1 MRFFAFNE
9 LFIKP
14 FRVKNQDGTDKNLAD
29 ITVKWYFIERDG
41 TIPTGSPITGVV
53 TVAANGQVQF
63 TVPAGLFTEKTR
75 FTSQLN
81 LTDGSG
87 YDEDTEP
94 FIVDIDNPRQR
105 TT

>member
-14 FRVKNQDGTDKNLAD
+14 FRIKNQNGTDKDLAD
-29 ITVKWYFIERDG
+29 ITVKWYFIDRSG
-41 TIPTGSPITGVV
+41 TAPAGNPITGLV
-53 TVAANGQVQF
+53 TVASEGRVRF
-63 TVPAGLFTEKTR
+63 TVPAGMFIAKTR

-87 YDEDTEP
+87 FDEDTEP
-94 FIVDIDNPRQR
+94 FFVDIDNPRQR
-105 TT
+105 TS

>member
-1 MRFFAFNE
+1 MRLFAFNE

-14 FRVKNQDGTDKNLAD
+14 FHITNSDGTDKDLSGV
-29 ITVKWYFIERDG
+29 TVKWYFIERDG
-41 TIPTGSPITGVV
+41 TIPTGSPITGLV
-53 TVAANGQVQF
+53 TVAAEGRVQF
-63 TVPAGLFTEKTR
+63 TIPAGLITTATK
-75 FTSQLN
+75 FTSTLN

-87 YDEDTEP
+87 YDEDTQP

>member
-1 MRFFAFNE
+1 LRFFAFNE

-14 FRVKNQDGTDKNLAD
+14 FRIKNQDGTDKNLAD
-29 ITVKWYFIERDG
+29 ITVKWYFIDRAG
-41 TIPTGSPITGVV
+41 AAPTGNPITGVV
-53 TVAANGQVQF
+53 TVAAEGKVQF
-63 TVPAGLFTEKTR
+63 TVPDGMFVAKTR
-75 FTSQLN
+75 FSSQLN

-105 TT
+105 TS

>member
-14 FRVKNQDGTDKNLAD
+14 FRIKNSDGTDKDLSG
-29 ITVKWYFIERDG
+29 ITVTWNFIERDG
-41 TIPTGSPITGVV
+41 TIPTGSPITGLV

-63 TVPAGLFTEKTR
+63 TVPDGLFTEKTR
-75 FTSQLN
+75 FTSTLN

-87 YDEDTEP
+87 YDEDTVP

-105 TT
+105 TS